1 MIAVARWPMI
11 VFDLPARNEENS
23 GDPGKISFK
32 YYWESCSGVLFERSC
47 IRVEM
52 SYKIIGTKTLTRM
65 FLL

>member
-23 GDPGKISFK
+23 GDPYIFQILLGKL
-32 YYWESCSGVLFERSC
+32 YGVLFERSC